1 MKEEIKTSVEHT
13 FVNIVYICRKTYERN
28 GIEKIVGTGAIL
40 WLNEKHI
47 VGGLDHKNMWEITI
61 TYHSNRKTDK
71 YDKLMKIDTATEVLT
86 TK

>member
-13 FVNIVYICRKTYERN
+13 FVNIVDICRKTYERN

-47 VGGLDHKNMWEITI
+47 VEGSDHKNM
-61 TYHSNRKTDK
+61 
-71 YDKLMKIDTATEVLT
+71 
-86 TK
+86 

>member
-13 FVNIVYICRKTYERN
+13 FVNIVDICRKTYERN

-47 VGGLDHKNMWEITI
+47 VEGSDHKNMWEITI